1 MWRCF
6 PARKTVRLWDM
17 DKVRFGRALGMGARQ
32 GAKALMK
39 AADAATTPDPRATRK
54 AGAAVRGKMIE
65 TAGQAKATS
74 AGVKEG
80 GRRFG
85 AAVWKPM
92 VTASSVLWLEVTGVL
107 FGMFA
112 LVTGTWTWSHRYDLA
127 AGGVLRQHEWIG
139 VGLFSLFVYFTVS
152 SYTRAAKRGRQ

>member
-1 MWRCF
+1 
-6 PARKTVRLWDM
+6 M
-17 DKVRFGRALGMGARQ
+17 DKVRFGRALGLGARQ
-32 GAKALMK
+32 TAKTVMK
-39 AADAATTPDPRATRK
+39 AVDAATTPDPRATRQ
-54 AGAAVRGKMIE
+54 AGAVARGKVIE
-65 TAGQAKATS
+65 SAARARTTS

-85 AAVWKPM
+85 VAVWKPM
-92 VTASSVLWLEVTGVL
+92 VKASSVLWLEVTGVL

-112 LVTGTWTWSHRYDLA
+112 LVTGTWTWSHRHDLA

-152 SYTRAAKRGRQ
+152 SYTRAAKRSRS